1 MTVGD
6 DILTLALE
14 LPPQQRAELARRLL
28 LSLESS
34 DVDAD
39 ADELWASEIERRAAD
54 AERDDSPSIE
64 WRSAI
69 ERIRK
74 SLRDEQRL

>member
-6 DILTLALE
+6 DILTLALD

-28 LSLESS
+28 LSLESC
-34 DVDAD
+34 DFDAN
-39 ADELWASEIERRAAD
+39 ADELWAAEIERRAAV
-54 AERDDSPSIE
+54 AERDDSSSVE

-74 SLRDEQRL
+74 SLRDEQRP